1 MAQVSVLGLGA
12 MGSTL
17 ARVLAER
24 GHDVTVWNR
33 SELPTARAAALAE
46 TDAVLA
52 GLREWSGDA
61 A

>member
-17 ARVLAER
+17 ARVLAEH

-33 SELPTARAAALAE
+33 SKVAATRAE
-46 TDAVLA
+46 TLTRA
-52 GLREWSGDA
+52 GVRWA
-61 A
+61 ASPG